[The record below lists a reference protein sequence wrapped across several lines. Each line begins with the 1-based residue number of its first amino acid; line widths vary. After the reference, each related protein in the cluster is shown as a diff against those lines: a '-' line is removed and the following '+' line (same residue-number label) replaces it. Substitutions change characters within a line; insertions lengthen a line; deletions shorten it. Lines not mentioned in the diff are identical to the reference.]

1 MKEKRVTA
9 GAFKLSRY
17 SALTDR
23 DSIQVGSS
31 VKELPFEVASEDSDE
46 DGEEDQPGKK
56 IYMNM
61 IVEEDYKDD
70 APIFAYN
77 GLQVPINI
85 LFDQIEG
92 FTLHPRENFNLLPV
106 TSTKDTPPGIRALR
120 NTSP

>member
-77 GLQVPINI
+77 GLQVSINI
-85 LFDQIEG
+85 IFDQIEG
-92 FTLHPRENFNLLPV
+92 FTLYPREGVNL
-106 TSTKDTPPGIRALR
+106 PPITVMDEMPLTIHRPR
-120 NTSP
+120 